1 LPWDEQGRGLAFRY
15 DEWFR
20 QEFADV
26 GHMPPSRAAYRQN
39 GVYVVIG
46 GAGGLGEV
54 WTRHMVADYDADVIW
69 IGRRPQDA
77 EIEAKLDAIAAL
89 GRRPHYFAADATDAE
104 ALSMAVAAIRERF
117 PRIDGVVHSALV
129 LQDQTVR
136 AMDEA
141 VFRQSLAAKVDVSVN
156 IERAF
161 AGQAL
166 DFVLFFSSVSSFYR
180 GAGQSNYCAGCTF
193 KDSFA
198 QAMRARHPYPVKIV
212 NWGYWGSVG
221 VVTDA
226 FYRKRMESMGFGSI
240 EPDEAMRAL
249 ETFVASG
256 MDQLA
261 LIKVIAERAL
271 DDLLV
276 SEELRYY
283 PDHDVSGGYGGEA
296 VIAS

>member
-1 LPWDEQGRGLAFRY
+1 
-15 DEWFR
+15 
-20 QEFADV
+20 
-26 GHMPPSRAAYRQN
+26 
-39 GVYVVIG
+39 
-46 GAGGLGEV
+46 
-54 WTRHMVADYDADVIW
+54 
-69 IGRRPQDA
+69 
-77 EIEAKLDAIAAL
+77 
-89 GRRPHYFAADATDAE
+89 
-104 ALSMAVAAIRERF
+104 
-117 PRIDGVVHSALV
+117 
-129 LQDQTVR
+129 
-136 AMDEA
+136 MDEA